1 MNEIL
6 AANKVSFRDL
16 GTTAN
21 GDAPLEF
28 GIEARR
34 KQFDKNSYRQ
44 PVLTQKSMLP
54 SPYRRDQPDPMTDE
68 SRSKLRELQDYSLMT
83 DSVTSPCASETDKLA
98 SVDENKLNP

>member
-1 MNEIL
+1 VNEVL

-16 GTTAN
+16 GTVAN
-21 GDAPLEF
+21 GDALVEF

-54 SPYRRDQPDPMTDE
+54 SPYRRDQSDPMTEE

-83 DSVTSPCASETDKLA
+83 DSVASPSASETERLA